1 MTATVH
7 AAIGAGLGAF
17 VKDPA
22 KAFVAGVISHHFAD
36 RMPHREVPISLDV
49 TAVVGFLVF
58 LRFRYGGASPQLWGA
73 LGAIVPD
80 FEHVLAKFGIL
91 GKHERYF
98 TTHRNKGQLH
108 GNEKVESDNQVL
120 AAFLGGF
127 LAEALSD
134 GR

>member
-17 VKDPA
+17 AKDPA
-22 KAFVAGVISHHFAD
+22 TAFVAGVISHHFAD
-36 RMPHREVPISLDV
+36 RMPHREAPISLDV

-73 LGAIVPD
+73 LGAIAPD
-80 FEHVLAKFGIL
+80 LEHVLARFGIL
-91 GKHERYF
+91 SKDEKYF

-108 GNEKVESDNQVL
+108 GNEKVKSDNQVL

-134 GR
+134 VR